1 MTDEGNW
8 IKIYRKIIEDP
19 IFKQSTPGQVKV
31 LLTMMCLVKWT
42 PTKWDV
48 IGHEF
53 TLQPGELFISSL
65 ELARRCGLGV
75 SREVVR
81 KSLIRFEKLEFC
93 TIKRTKRGMLI
104 HIVNW
109 RKYQG
114 VDSEENH
121 MENQWRTNGEPME
134 NHTRTNGEPTN
145 NKEGKKERKKES
157 KKEIYIATSDFE
169 QFAGSNQALLEA
181 LKGWAEMRELQK
193 KPLTER
199 AVKISFNKLNELSG
213 GNKSA
218 MIAILNQSTMNNWIG
233 LFPLKEPLKPSN
245 KEVQDDRRRRIKEA
259 LKKGA
264 GWSAWTNHQNG

>member
-1 MTDEGNW
+1 
-8 IKIYRKIIEDP
+8 
-19 IFKQSTPGQVKV
+19 
-31 LLTMMCLVKWT
+31 
-42 PTKWDV
+42 
-48 IGHEF
+48 
-53 TLQPGELFISSL
+53 
-65 ELARRCGLGV
+65 
-75 SREVVR
+75 
-81 KSLIRFEKLEFC
+81 
-93 TIKRTKRGMLI
+93 
-104 HIVNW
+104 
-109 RKYQG
+109 
-114 VDSEENH
+114 
-121 MENQWRTNGEPME
+121 ME

-145 NKEGKKERKKES
+145 NKEGKKERKKESKKEKS